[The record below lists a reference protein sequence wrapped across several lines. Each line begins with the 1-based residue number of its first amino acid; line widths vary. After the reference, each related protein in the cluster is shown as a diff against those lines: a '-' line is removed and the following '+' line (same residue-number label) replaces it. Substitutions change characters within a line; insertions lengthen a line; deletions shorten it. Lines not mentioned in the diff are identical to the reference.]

1 MDITEHN
8 PWWFG
13 DIDNDPDIK
22 KWKMSEIRWIPR
34 IVDEIGLQPF
44 ALHILLGPRQVGK
57 TTALKLLIKK
67 LIDSGANPFSIFY
80 FNCDILESYK
90 ELSTVIKSY
99 FKIRASR
106 HIDSSIII
114 LDEITYPAGWFRAIK
129 HFIDSGKF
137 AKDVIILSGSLSAE
151 LRGEVETFPGRR
163 GNGRDYYMYPISFRE
178 FLKIYDERLY
188 SAIREIKSL
197 SYDEIKKFAEENAY
211 LVEKLNDAFDTYLE
225 AGGFPRSIISKL
237 TKGFVERSVL
247 EDYLRWI
254 RGDIIIVNKSRE
266 TAKRIARA
274 IIEKSL
280 SRISWHAIAKDYDIP
295 SHATVRE
302 YIEMFQEMIIAKI
315 LYHIDP
321 NKGIV
326 LFRKNKKVHLIDP
339 FYYRLFEYW
348 TGSKLVNRME
358 TLYEATLIGHL
369 ARDFPTYYWSNSY
382 EVDAVVKLNNRW
394 LSFEVTIG
402 RVSKKRKYLFG
413 SRTIVVTRESIDAYN
428 YIIPLSILL
437 AGYETA
443 NSRKL
448 SEI

>member
-1 MDITEHN
+1 M
-8 PWWFG
+8 
-13 DIDNDPDIK
+13 
-22 KWKMSEIRWIPR
+22 
-34 IVDEIGLQPF
+34 
-44 ALHILLGPRQVGK
+44 
-57 TTALKLLIKK
+57 
-67 LIDSGANPFSIFY
+67 
-80 FNCDILESYK
+80 
-90 ELSTVIKSY
+90 
-99 FKIRASR
+99 
-106 HIDSSIII
+106 
-114 LDEITYPAGWFRAIK
+114 
-129 HFIDSGKF
+129 
-137 AKDVIILSGSLSAE
+137 
-151 LRGEVETFPGRR
+151 
-163 GNGRDYYMYPISFRE
+163 
-178 FLKIYDERLY
+178 
-188 SAIREIKSL
+188 
-197 SYDEIKKFAEENAY
+197 
-211 LVEKLNDAFDTYLE
+211 
-225 AGGFPRSIISKL
+225 
-237 TKGFVERSVL
+237 
-247 EDYLRWI
+247 RWI

-302 YIEMFQEMIIAKI
+302 YIEMFQEMMIAKI

-413 SRTIVVTRESIDAYN
+413 SRTIVVIRESIDADN
-428 YIIPLSILL
+428 YIIPSSMLL